1 MRTRLFYRVLPVFS
15 LIFTVLLRS
24 FSAQGQ
30 STFRIGILDA
40 PDGPL
45 TAGATLAI
53 NQINALGGLRGA
65 DGQNYRLDA
74 VVQGPDVFGSLST
87 AISNLSNA
95 SVTAVIGPLTDA
107 LVNENMD
114 ALQRMNVPILTPALG
129 DTLLAN
135 ETSDLLFR
143 SRAAERLLR
152 LRSARRVVGLG
163 GTPHDQPRSRHGR
176 RPSRRPRSSP

>member
-1 MRTRLFYRVLPVFS
+1 MRTRLLYRVFPVFS
-15 LIFTVLLRS
+15 LIFAVLLLS
-24 FSAQGQ
+24 ISQVQGQ
-30 STFRIGILDA
+30 SAFRIGILDA

-74 VVQGPDVFGSLST
+74 VVQGPDVVGSLNT
-87 AISNLSNA
+87 AISNLPNA
-95 SVTAVIGPLTDA
+95 SVAAVIGPVTDT
-107 LVNENMD
+107 LVNENLE
-114 ALQRMNVPILTPALG
+114 ALQAMQVPILTSALG

-143 SRAAERLLR
+143 SRAAERLLGQALATILIR
-152 LRSARRVVGLG
+152 
-163 GTPHDQPRSRHGR
+163 DFN
-176 RPSRRPRSSP
+176 

>member
-1 MRTRLFYRVLPVFS
+1 MRTRLFYRALPVFS
-15 LIFTVLLRS
+15 LIFTILLLS
-24 FSAQGQ
+24 ISQAQGQ

-87 AISNLSNA
+87 AVSNLSNA
-95 SVTAVIGPLTDA
+95 SVTAVIGPITDA
-107 LVNENMD
+107 LVNEN
-114 ALQRMNVPILTPALG
+114 LTA
-129 DTLLAN
+129 
-135 ETSDLLFR
+135 
-143 SRAAERLLR
+143 
-152 LRSARRVVGLG
+152 
-163 GTPHDQPRSRHGR
+163 
-176 RPSRRPRSSP
+176 